1 MQISGFFYKLQLY
14 YGIKFSSCKL
24 NKPREV
30 KVNYTKSGQG
40 QSKFFEFGRSV
51 GGKENLQIVL
61 EDKQTG

>member
-1 MQISGFFYKLQLY
+1 M
-14 YGIKFSSCKL
+14 L
-24 NKPREV
+24 NKPREI

-40 QSKFFEFGRSV
+40 QSKFSEFGRSV